1 MEFMEV
7 VRKRRSI
14 RKYMP
19 KEVSHEKLANILE
32 AARLAPS
39 GANRQSWKF
48 IVIREK
54 DAKMKVAEACSN
66 QLWMGDA
73 GVIIVGCWLPMP
85 GVDDTPLVRDVT
97 IAMEHIVLA
106 AVNEGLG
113 VCWIGASNVE
123 RVRALR
129 PILRI
134 PPEVGINALVTIGY
148 PAEPPRQRTF
158 KKLEEIV
165 CYEFYK

>member
-1 MEFMEV
+1 MEV
-7 VRKRRSI
+7 VRTRRSI

-19 KEVSHEKLANILE
+19 EEVSDDKLANILE

-54 DAKMKVAEACSN
+54 DTKMKVAEACGK

-73 GVIIVGCWLPMP
+73 AAIIVGCWLSMP
-85 GVDDTPLVRDVT
+85 GVDNTPLVRDVT

-113 VCWIGASNVE
+113 TCWIGASNVE
-123 RVRALR
+123 RARALR
-129 PILRI
+129 PLLRI

-148 PAEPPRQRTF
+148 PAEPPRERVF
-158 KKLEEIV
+158 KKPEEIT
-165 CYEFYK
+165 CYESYK